1 MALAVGGGGTWGN
14 PQWDMSQA
22 VIREREADPND
33 QPLLQ
38 VPYMLIA
45 PDSSHL
51 HGHFLLSATLHTASQ
66 ATGHLLLC
74 FHQTASRCSAG
85 QFTLPTSSSHSS
97 VVESIGTAFRVL

>member
-1 MALAVGGGGTWGN
+1 MGKPPVGHESGCDKG
-14 PQWDMSQA
+14 
-22 VIREREADPND
+22 EADPND

-51 HGHFLLSATLHTASQ
+51 HGHFLLSATLHTASL
-66 ATGHLLLC
+66 ATGHFLLC